1 MRNNIIKLVFVI
13 LISMVFCSFF
23 QLPTFILNTL
33 LYVEM
38 LDYFPI
44 AIICFDLGYIIFSL
58 FVFVLGML
66 ALFNKHKKIW
76 IGLLI
81 AVIVILIGM
90 TVFLMIERIMG
101 LTGGINPEALLYS
114 KYQYV
119 ISLWQLIFRI
129 FGYLLLLVFTILI
142 LKIKEGENKNEE
154 ECIEELC

>member
-13 LISMVFCSFF
+13 LISMVFYSFC
-23 QLPTFILNTL
+23 QLPTFIFNTL

-44 AIICFDLGYIIFSL
+44 AIIYFDLGYIIFSL

-81 AVIVILIGM
+81 AVIIILIGM
-90 TVFLMIERIMG
+90 TVVLMVERIMG
-101 LTGGINPEALLYS
+101 LTGEINPEALVYS

-119 ISLWQLIFRI
+119 ISFWQLIFRI

-142 LKIKEGENKNEE
+142 LNLKEGVNKNEE
-154 ECIEELC
+154 KCIEELC